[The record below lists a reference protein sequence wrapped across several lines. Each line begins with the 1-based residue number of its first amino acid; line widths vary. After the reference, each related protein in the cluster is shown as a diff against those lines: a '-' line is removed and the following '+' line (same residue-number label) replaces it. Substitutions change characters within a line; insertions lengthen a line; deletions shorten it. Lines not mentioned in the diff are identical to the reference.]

1 MDQISKKIEM
11 ISQKLKELKNK
22 FYNHK
27 IDGYL
32 VPKNDE
38 YFSEFAQKDKLKSIS
53 GFNGSFGLAII
64 LKKKN
69 FLFVD
74 GRYVE
79 QAKIQVGK
87 KFKILEIPKTLPHQ
101 ILSSRLNLGFDPMV
115 FTYRSLLYFFRNK
128 IKLTPITKTI
138 IKSDTLKDRISRKF
152 YSLSPKVVG
161 ETVNSKIKRLIQILK
176 KDGSDHIFISAP
188 ENVAW
193 LLNIRGRDNP
203 FSPIPN
209 CRVILNT
216 KGKISF
222 FSDIKKSSNI
232 FKKKNFLKISFF
244 NENKIENFLSEL
256 NVKKIIIDKN
266 SCSILFEN
274 LIRSKFKISKIGDPL
289 YIMKSIK
296 NKVEINKTIESH
308 IHDGVAV
315 TKFLYWIK
323 KNQNKK
329 ISEIDAEKKLESFRK
344 QNKNYLF
351 PSFNTISATGKN
363 GSIIHYRASNKTCR
377 EIKRND
383 IYLCDS
389 GGQYAYGTTDV
400 TRTISFKRQPKN
412 IIDSFTRVLKGHI
425 AVATA
430 NISKQKNGSNID
442 KLARKYLKEVKK
454 DFSHGTGHG
463 VGYFLNVHEGPQ
475 AISKRNSVKLREGM
489 ILSNEP
495 GFYLQGKFG
504 IRIENLV
511 YIKKEKNNLIFKN
524 LTLVPIDINLVNF
537 KLLSSQEKKYLI
549 NYHFEVYSKIQKFLS
564 INEKR
569 WLMKSI

>member
-1 MDQISKKIEM
+1 M
-11 ISQKLKELKNK
+11 ISEKLKELKNK
-22 FYNHK
+22 FYHHK
-27 IDGYL
+27 IDGYV

-38 YFSEFAQKDKLKSIS
+38 YFSEFAKKDKLKTIT
-53 GFNGSFGLAII
+53 GFDGSFGIAII

-87 KFKILEIPKTLPHQ
+87 KFKILEIPKKLPYQ
-101 ILSSRLNLGFDPMV
+101 VLNSSLNLGFDPMI
-115 FTYRSLLYFFRNK
+115 FTSRSLQYYFRGK
-128 IKLTPITKTI
+128 IKLTPINKTMI
-138 IKSDTLKDRISRKF
+138 NSKTLDGYKSRKF
-152 YSLSPKVVG
+152 YSLNTKVVG
-161 ETVNSKIKRLIQILK
+161 ETVNSKIKRLIKILK

-203 FSPIPN
+203 FSPIPY
-209 CRVILNT
+209 CRIILNT
-216 KGKISF
+216 KGGVSF
-222 FSDIKKSSNI
+222 FSDIKNSSSI
-232 FKKKNFLKISFF
+232 FKKKDFSRTSFF
-244 NENKIENFLSEL
+244 KDSQIEKFLNNL

-266 SCSILFEN
+266 SCSVLLEN
-274 LIRSKFKISKIGDPL
+274 LISSKFKVSKVGDPL
-289 YIMKSIK
+289 YLMKSIK
-296 NKVEINKTIESH
+296 NKVEINNTIESH
-308 IHDGVAV
+308 IYDGVAV

-329 ISEIDAEKKLESFRK
+329 ISETDAEKKLESFRK

-377 EIKRND
+377 EIKQND

-389 GGQYAYGTTDV
+389 GGQYTYGTTDV
-400 TRTISFKRQPKN
+400 TRTISFKVQPKN
-412 IIDSFTRVLKGHI
+412 IKDAFTRVLKGHI

-430 NISKQKNGSNID
+430 NISKQKTGSNID
-442 KLARKYLKEVKK
+442 KLARRYLNEVKK

-475 AISKRNSVKLREGM
+475 AISKRNNIKLREGM

-495 GFYLQGKFG
+495 GFYLQGKYG

-511 YIKKEKNNLIFKN
+511 YIKKEKNNLVFKN
-524 LTLVPIDINLVNF
+524 LTLLPIDINLINF
-537 KLLSSQEKKYLI
+537 KLLSSQEKRYLT
-549 NYHFEVYSKIQKFLS
+549 NYHLEVYSKIHKFLS
-564 INEKR
+564 LSEKK
-569 WLMKSI
+569 WLIKSI

>member
-1 MDQISKKIEM
+1 MGQISKEIKM
-11 ISQKLKELKNK
+11 ISKKLIELKKK
-22 FYNHK
+22 FYHYG

-38 YFSEFAQKDKLKSIS
+38 YFSEFAKKDKLKTIT
-53 GFNGSFGLAII
+53 GFDGSFGLAII

-79 QAKIQVGK
+79 QAKIQAGK
-87 KFKILEIPKTLPHQ
+87 KFKILEIPKKLPYQ
-101 ILSSRLNLGFDPMV
+101 ILSTRLNLGFDPTV
-115 FTYRSLLYFFRNK
+115 FTSRSLVYFFRNK
-128 IKLTPITKTI
+128 IKLTPITKI
-138 IKSDTLKDRISRKF
+138 MVNSDILKSHTSRKF
-152 YSLSPKVVG
+152 YSLNPKIVG

-176 KDGSDHIFISAP
+176 KDRSDYIFISAP

-193 LLNIRGRDNP
+193 LLNIRGSDNP

-209 CRVILNT
+209 CRIVIST
-216 KGKISF
+216 KGEVNF

-232 FKKKNFLKISFF
+232 FKKKNSLKVSFYK
-244 NENKIENFLSEL
+244 ENQIENFLGRLKS
-256 NVKKIIIDKN
+256 KKIIIDKN
-266 SCSILFEN
+266 SCPVLLEN
-274 LIRSKFKISKIGDPL
+274 LINSMFKISKIGDPL
-289 YIMKSIK
+289 YLMKSIK

-329 ISEIDAEKKLESFRK
+329 ISEIDAEEKLESFRK

-351 PSFNTISATGKN
+351 PSFSTISASGKN

-377 EIKRND
+377 EIKQND

-389 GGQYAYGTTDV
+389 GGQYTYGTTDV
-400 TRTISFKRQPKN
+400 TRTISFKVQPKN
-412 IIDSFTRVLKGHI
+412 IKDAFTRVLKGHI
-425 AVATA
+425 AVASA
-430 NISKQKNGSNID
+430 NISKHKTGSNID
-442 KLARKYLKEVKK
+442 KLARRYLNEVKK

-475 AISKRNSVKLREGM
+475 AISKRNNIKLREGM

-495 GFYLQGKFG
+495 GFYLQGKYG

-511 YIKKEKNNLIFKN
+511 YIKKEKNNLVFKN
-524 LTLVPIDINLVNF
+524 LTLAPIDINLINF
-537 KLLSSQEKKYLI
+537 NLLSSEEKKYLV
-549 NYHFEVYSKIQKFLS
+549 NYHFEVYSKIHKFLS
-564 INEKR
+564 LSEKK
-569 WLMKSI
+569 WLIKSL

>member
-1 MDQISKKIEM
+1 MDQISKKIKM
-11 ISQKLKELKNK
+11 ISEKLKELKNK
-22 FYNHK
+22 FYHHK
-27 IDGYL
+27 IDGYV

-38 YFSEFAQKDKLKSIS
+38 YFSEFAKKDKLKTIT
-53 GFNGSFGLAII
+53 GFDGSFGLAII

-79 QAKIQVGK
+79 QAKIQAGK
-87 KFKILEIPKTLPHQ
+87 KFKILEIPKKLPYQ
-101 ILSSRLNLGFDPMV
+101 ILSSRLNLGFDPTV
-115 FTYRSLLYFFRNK
+115 FTSRSLVYFFRNK
-128 IKLTPITKTI
+128 IKLTPITKI
-138 IKSDTLKDRISRKF
+138 IVNSDILKNHTSRKF
-152 YSLSPKVVG
+152 YSLNPKVVG

-176 KDGSDHIFISAP
+176 KDGSDNIFISAP

-209 CRVILNT
+209 CRIVIST
-216 KGKISF
+216 KGEVSF

-232 FKKKNFLKISFF
+232 FKKKNSLKISFYK
-244 NENKIENFLSEL
+244 ENQIENFLGRLKS
-256 NVKKIIIDKN
+256 KKIIIDKN
-266 SCSILFEN
+266 SCPVLLEN
-274 LIRSKFKISKIGDPL
+274 LINSKFKISKIGDPL
-289 YIMKSIK
+289 YLMKSIK

-351 PSFNTISATGKN
+351 PSFSTISATGKN

-377 EIKRND
+377 EIKQND

-389 GGQYAYGTTDV
+389 GGQYTYGTTDV
-400 TRTISFKRQPKN
+400 TRTISFKVQPKN
-412 IIDSFTRVLKGHI
+412 IKDAFTRVLKGHI

-430 NISKQKNGSNID
+430 NISKQKTGSNID
-442 KLARKYLKEVKK
+442 KLARRYLNEVKK

-475 AISKRNSVKLREGM
+475 AISKRNNIKLREGM

-495 GFYLQGKFG
+495 GFYLQGKYG

-511 YIKKEKNNLIFKN
+511 YIKKEKNNLVFKN
-524 LTLVPIDINLVNF
+524 LTLAPIDINLINF
-537 KLLSSQEKKYLI
+537 NLLSSEEKKYLI
-549 NYHFEVYSKIQKFLS
+549 NYHFEVYSKIHKFLS
-564 INEKR
+564 LSEKK
-569 WLMKSI
+569 WLIKSL

>member
-1 MDQISKKIEM
+1 MDQISKKIKM

-22 FYNHK
+22 FYYYE
-27 IDGYL
+27 IDGYV

-38 YFSEFAQKDKLKSIS
+38 YFSEFAKKDKLKTIT
-53 GFNGSFGLAII
+53 GFDGSFGLAII

-74 GRYVE
+74 GRYTE
-79 QAKIQVGK
+79 QAKIQAGK
-87 KFKILEIPKTLPHQ
+87 EFKILEIPKRLPYQ
-101 ILSSRLNLGFDPMV
+101 ILNSRLNLGFDPTV
-115 FTYRSLLYFFRNK
+115 FTSRNLLYYFRNK
-128 IKLTPITKTI
+128 VKLTPITKTI
-138 IKSDTLKDRISRKF
+138 INSNNSNNNKSSKF
-152 YSLSPKVVG
+152 FSLNPKIVG
-161 ETVNSKIKRLIQILK
+161 ETVDSKVKRLTHILK

-209 CRVILNT
+209 CRIIINT
-216 KGKISF
+216 KREVSF
-222 FSDIKKSSNI
+222 FSEIKKSSNI
-232 FKKKNFLKISFF
+232 FKKKSFLRISFHE
-244 NENKIENFLSEL
+244 ENQIENFLGKL
-256 NVKKIIIDKN
+256 KAKKIIIDKN
-266 SCSILFEN
+266 SCPVLLEN
-274 LIRSKFKISKIGDPL
+274 LMRSKFKISKHGDPL
-289 YIMKSIK
+289 YLMKSIK

-308 IHDGVAV
+308 VHDGVAV

-323 KNQNKK
+323 KNQKKK

-351 PSFNTISATGKN
+351 PSFSTISATGKN

-377 EIKRND
+377 EIKKND
-383 IYLCDS
+383 LYLCDS
-389 GGQYAYGTTDV
+389 GGQYTYGTTDV
-400 TRTISFKRQPKN
+400 TRTISFKLQPKN
-412 IIDSFTRVLKGHI
+412 IKDAFTRVLKGHI

-430 NISKQKNGSNID
+430 NISKQKTGSNID

-475 AISKRNSVKLREGM
+475 AISKRNNIKLREGM

-495 GFYLQGKFG
+495 GFYLQGKYG

-511 YIKKEKNNLIFKN
+511 YIKKEKNNLVFKN
-524 LTLVPIDINLVNF
+524 LTFAPIDINLINF
-537 KLLSSQEKKYLI
+537 KLLSSQEKRYLT
-549 NYHFEVYSKIQKFLS
+549 NYHLEVYSKIHKFLS
-564 INEKR
+564 FNEKK
-569 WLMKSI
+569 WLIKSI

>member
-1 MDQISKKIEM
+1 MDQISKKIKM
-11 ISQKLKELKNK
+11 ISQSLKKLKKK
-22 FYNHK
+22 FYDYE
-27 IDGYL
+27 IDGYV

-38 YFSEFAQKDKLKSIS
+38 YFSEFAQKDKLKTIT

-79 QAKIQVGK
+79 QAKIQAGK
-87 KFKILEIPKTLPHQ
+87 KFKILEIPKKLPYQ
-101 ILSSRLNLGFDPMV
+101 ILRPSLNLGFDPMV
-115 FTYRSLLYFFRNK
+115 FTSRSLLYYFRNK
-128 IKLTPITKTI
+128 VKLTPIPNSI
-138 IKSDTLKDRISRKF
+138 LNSNILKDQTSKKF
-152 YSLSPKVVG
+152 YLLNPKIVG

-209 CRVILNT
+209 CRIVLNT
-216 KGKISF
+216 KGEVSF
-222 FSDIKKSSNI
+222 FSDIKNSSNI
-232 FKKKNFLKISFF
+232 FKKKDFLRTSFF
-244 NENKIENFLSEL
+244 KDSQIENFLNKL

-266 SCSILFEN
+266 SCSVLLEN
-274 LIRSKFKISKIGDPL
+274 LISSKFKISKIGDPL
-289 YIMKSIK
+289 YLMKSIK
-296 NKVEINKTIESH
+296 NKVEINNTIESH
-308 IHDGVAV
+308 IYDGVAV

-344 QNKNYLF
+344 KNKNYLF

-377 EIKRND
+377 EIRRND

-389 GGQYAYGTTDV
+389 GGQYSYGTTDV
-400 TRTISFKRQPKN
+400 TRTVSFNKQSKN
-412 IIDSFTRVLKGHI
+412 IKDTFTRVLKGHI

-430 NISKQKNGSNID
+430 NISKQKTGSNID

-475 AISKRNSVKLREGM
+475 AISKRNNIKLREGM

-495 GFYLQGKFG
+495 GYYLKGKYG

-511 YIKKEKNNLIFKN
+511 YIKKEKNNLVFKN
-524 LTLVPIDINLVNF
+524 LTLAPIDINLVNF
-537 KLLSSQEKKYLI
+537 NLLSSQEKKYLI

-564 INEKR
+564 LNEKK
-569 WLMKSI
+569 WLIKSI

>member
-1 MDQISKKIEM
+1 M
-11 ISQKLKELKNK
+11 ISEKLKELKNK
-22 FYNHK
+22 FYHHK
-27 IDGYL
+27 IDGYV

-38 YFSEFAQKDKLKSIS
+38 YFSEFAKKDKLKTIT
-53 GFNGSFGLAII
+53 GFDGSFGLAII

-79 QAKIQVGK
+79 QAKIQAGK
-87 KFKILEIPKTLPHQ
+87 KFKILEIPKKLPYQ
-101 ILSSRLNLGFDPMV
+101 ILSTRLNLGFDPTV
-115 FTYRSLLYFFRNK
+115 FTSRSLVYFFRNK
-128 IKLTPITKTI
+128 IKLTPITKI
-138 IKSDTLKDRISRKF
+138 MVNSDILKSHTSRKF
-152 YSLSPKVVG
+152 YSLNPKIVG

-176 KDGSDHIFISAP
+176 KDRSDYIFISAP

-193 LLNIRGRDNP
+193 LLNIRGSDNP

-209 CRVILNT
+209 CRIVIST
-216 KGKISF
+216 KGEVNF

-232 FKKKNFLKISFF
+232 FKKKNSLKVSFYK
-244 NENKIENFLSEL
+244 ENQIENFLGRLKS
-256 NVKKIIIDKN
+256 KKIIIDKN
-266 SCSILFEN
+266 SCPVLLEN
-274 LIRSKFKISKIGDPL
+274 LINSMFKISKIGDPL
-289 YIMKSIK
+289 YLMKSIK

-329 ISEIDAEKKLESFRK
+329 ISEIDAEEKLESFRK

-351 PSFNTISATGKN
+351 PSFSTISASGKN

-377 EIKRND
+377 EIKQND

-389 GGQYAYGTTDV
+389 GGQYTYGTTDV
-400 TRTISFKRQPKN
+400 TRTISFKVQPKN
-412 IIDSFTRVLKGHI
+412 IKDAFTRVLKGHI
-425 AVATA
+425 AVASA
-430 NISKQKNGSNID
+430 NISKHKTGSNID
-442 KLARKYLKEVKK
+442 KLARRYLNEVKK

-475 AISKRNSVKLREGM
+475 AISKRNNIKLREGM

-495 GFYLQGKFG
+495 GFYLQGKYG

-511 YIKKEKNNLIFKN
+511 YIKKEKNNLVFKN
-524 LTLVPIDINLVNF
+524 LTLAPIDINLINF
-537 KLLSSQEKKYLI
+537 NLLSSEEKKYLV
-549 NYHFEVYSKIQKFLS
+549 NYHFEVYSKIHKFLS
-564 INEKR
+564 LSEKK
-569 WLMKSI
+569 WLLKSL

>member
-1 MDQISKKIEM
+1 MDQISKKIKM
-11 ISQKLKELKNK
+11 ISEKLKELKNK
-22 FYNHK
+22 FYHHK
-27 IDGYL
+27 IDGYV

-38 YFSEFAQKDKLKSIS
+38 YFSEFAKKDKLKTIT
-53 GFNGSFGLAII
+53 GFDGSFGLAII

-79 QAKIQVGK
+79 QAKIQAGK
-87 KFKILEIPKTLPHQ
+87 KFKILEIPKKLPYQ
-101 ILSSRLNLGFDPMV
+101 ILSTRLNLGFDPTV
-115 FTYRSLLYFFRNK
+115 FTSRSLVYFFRNK
-128 IKLTPITKTI
+128 IKLTPITKI
-138 IKSDTLKDRISRKF
+138 MVNSDILKSHTSRKF
-152 YSLSPKVVG
+152 YSLNPKIVG

-176 KDGSDHIFISAP
+176 KDRSDYIFISAP

-209 CRVILNT
+209 CRIVIST
-216 KGKISF
+216 KGEVNF

-232 FKKKNFLKISFF
+232 FKKKNSLKVSFYK
-244 NENKIENFLSEL
+244 ENQIENFLGRLKS
-256 NVKKIIIDKN
+256 KKIIIDKN
-266 SCSILFEN
+266 SCPVLLEN
-274 LIRSKFKISKIGDPL
+274 LINSMFKISKIGDPL
-289 YIMKSIK
+289 YLMKSIK

-329 ISEIDAEKKLESFRK
+329 ISEIDAEEKLESFRK

-351 PSFNTISATGKN
+351 PSFSTISASGKN

-377 EIKRND
+377 EIKQND

-389 GGQYAYGTTDV
+389 GGQYTYGTTDV
-400 TRTISFKRQPKN
+400 TRTISFKVQPKN
-412 IIDSFTRVLKGHI
+412 IKDAFTRVLKGHI
-425 AVATA
+425 AVASA
-430 NISKQKNGSNID
+430 NISKHKTGSNID
-442 KLARKYLKEVKK
+442 KLARRYLNEVKK

-475 AISKRNSVKLREGM
+475 AISKRNNIKLREGM

-495 GFYLQGKFG
+495 GFYLQGKYG

-511 YIKKEKNNLIFKN
+511 YIKKEKNNLVFKN
-524 LTLVPIDINLVNF
+524 LTLAPIDINLINF
-537 KLLSSQEKKYLI
+537 NLLSSEEKKYLV
-549 NYHFEVYSKIQKFLS
+549 NYHFEVYSKIHKFLS
-564 INEKR
+564 LSEKK
-569 WLMKSI
+569 WLLKSL

>member
-1 MDQISKKIEM
+1 MDQISKKTKM

-22 FYNHK
+22 FNHYN

-38 YFSEFAQKDKLKSIS
+38 YFSEFAQKDKLKTIT
-53 GFNGSFGLAII
+53 GFNGSYGLAII

-69 FLFVD
+69 YLFVD

-87 KFKILEIPKTLPHQ
+87 RFKILEIPRKLPHQ

-115 FTYRSLLYFFRNK
+115 FTSKSLLYFFRNK

-138 IKSDTLKDRISRKF
+138 INSDILKVHSSKKF

-161 ETVNSKIKRLIQILK
+161 ETVKSKIKRLTQILK

-209 CRVILNT
+209 CRIILNT
-216 KGKISF
+216 KGEISF
-222 FSDIKKSSNI
+222 FSDIKKLSNI
-232 FKKKNFLKISFF
+232 FKKKNFLKISFYND
-244 NENKIENFLSEL
+244 NEIKKFLYKL
-256 NVKKIIIDKN
+256 NVKKIIIDKTT
-266 SCSILFEN
+266 CPILFES
-274 LIRSKFKISKIGDPL
+274 LIISKFKISKIGDPL
-289 YIMKSIK
+289 YLMKSIK
-296 NKVEINKTIESH
+296 NKVEIKNTIESH

-315 TKFLYWIK
+315 TKFLHWIK
-323 KNQNKK
+323 KNRDKK

-344 QNKNYLF
+344 RNKNYLF

-377 EIKRND
+377 EIKPND
-383 IYLCDS
+383 VYLCDS
-389 GGQYAYGTTDV
+389 GGQYTYGTTDV
-400 TRTISFKRQPKN
+400 TRTISFKEQPQK
-412 IIDSFTRVLKGHI
+412 IKDAFTRVLKGHI

-430 NISKQKNGSNID
+430 NISKQKTGSNID

-475 AISKRNSVKLREGM
+475 AISKKNSVKLREGM

-495 GFYLQGKFG
+495 GFYLQGEYG

-511 YIKKEKNNLIFKN
+511 YIKKEKNNLVFKN

-537 KLLSSQEKKYLI
+537 DLLSFKEINYLI
-549 NYHFEVYSKIQKFLS
+549 NYHLEVYSKVHRFLS
-564 INEKR
+564 LKEKK
-569 WLMKSI
+569 WLIKSI

>member
-1 MDQISKKIEM
+1 M

-22 FYNHK
+22 FNRYG

-32 VPKNDE
+32 IPKNDE
-38 YFSEFAQKDKLKSIS
+38 YFSEFSQQDKLNSIT

-74 GRYVE
+74 GRYTE
-79 QAKIQVGK
+79 QAKIQAGK
-87 KFKILEIPKTLPHQ
+87 NFKILEIPKKLPHQ
-101 ILSSRLNLGFDPMV
+101 ILSLNLNLGFDPMV
-115 FTYRSLLYFFRNK
+115 FTSKNLLYFFRNK
-128 IKLTPITKTI
+128 IKLTPINKTI
-138 IKSDTLKDRISRKF
+138 INSNISNDHTSKKF
-152 YSLSPKVVG
+152 YSLNPKVVG
-161 ETVNSKIKRLIQILK
+161 ETVRNKIKRLIKILK

-209 CRVILNT
+209 CRIILNT
-216 KGKISF
+216 EGKIIF
-222 FSDIKKSSNI
+222 FSDLKKSSNI
-232 FKKKNFLKISFF
+232 QKKKDFLGSSFFKENQIKNFL
-244 NENKIENFLSEL
+244 NKL

-266 SCSILFEN
+266 SCPVSLEN
-274 LIRSKFKISKIGDPL
+274 LINSKFRISKIGDPIYL
-289 YIMKSIK
+289 MKSIK
-296 NKVEINKTIESH
+296 NKVEISKTIESH
-308 IHDGVAV
+308 VYDGVAV
-315 TKFLYWIK
+315 TKFLHWIK

-329 ISEIDAEKKLESFRK
+329 ISEIDAEKKLETFRK

-351 PSFNTISATGKN
+351 PSFSTISATGKN
-363 GSIIHYRASNKTCR
+363 GSIIHYRASKKTCR

-389 GGQYAYGTTDV
+389 GGQYNYGTTDV
-400 TRTISFKRQPKN
+400 TRTVSFKEQPKN
-412 IIDSFTRVLKGHI
+412 IKDTFTRVLKGHI

-430 NISKQKNGSNID
+430 NISKQKIGSNID
-442 KLARKYLKEVKK
+442 KLARKHLKVVKK

-475 AISKRNSVKLREGM
+475 SISKRNNVKLKEGM

-495 GFYLQGKFG
+495 GFYSKGKFG

-511 YIKKEKNNLIFKN
+511 YIKKEKNNLVFKN
-524 LTLVPIDINLVNF
+524 LTLAPIDISLVNF
-537 KLLSSQEKKYLI
+537 KLLNFQEKKYLI
-549 NYHFEVYSKIQKFLS
+549 NYHLEVYSKIHKFLS
-564 INEKR
+564 LSEKK
-569 WLMKSI
+569 WLLKSI

>member
-1 MDQISKKIEM
+1 MDQISKKIKM
-11 ISQKLKELKNK
+11 ISEKLKELKNK
-22 FYNHK
+22 FNIYK
-27 IDGYL
+27 IDGYV

-38 YFSEFAQKDKLKSIS
+38 YFSEFAKKDKLKTIT
-53 GFNGSFGLAII
+53 GFDGSFGLAII

-79 QAKIQVGK
+79 QAKIQAGK
-87 KFKILEIPKTLPHQ
+87 KFKILEIPKKLPYQ
-101 ILSSRLNLGFDPMV
+101 VLNSSLNLGFDPMI
-115 FTYRSLLYFFRNK
+115 FTSRSLQYYFRGK
-128 IKLTPITKTI
+128 IKLTPINKTMI
-138 IKSDTLKDRISRKF
+138 NSKTLDGYKSRKF
-152 YSLSPKVVG
+152 YSLNTKVVG
-161 ETVNSKIKRLIQILK
+161 ETVNSKIKRLIKILK

-203 FSPIPN
+203 FSPIPH
-209 CRVILNT
+209 CRIILNT
-216 KGKISF
+216 KGEVSF
-222 FSDIKKSSNI
+222 FSDIKNSLNI
-232 FKKKNFLKISFF
+232 FKKKDFLKTSFF
-244 NENKIENFLSEL
+244 KDSQIENFLNNI

-266 SCSILFEN
+266 SCPILLEN
-274 LIRSKFKISKIGDPL
+274 LISSKFKISKVGDPL
-289 YIMKSIK
+289 YLMKSIK
-296 NKVEINKTIESH
+296 NKVEINNTIESH
-308 IHDGVAV
+308 IYDGVAV

-351 PSFNTISATGKN
+351 PSFSTISATGKN

-377 EIKRND
+377 EIKQND

-389 GGQYAYGTTDV
+389 GGQYTYGTTDV
-400 TRTISFKRQPKN
+400 TRTISFKVQPKN
-412 IIDSFTRVLKGHI
+412 IKDAFTRVLKGHI

-430 NISKQKNGSNID
+430 NISKQKTGSNID
-442 KLARKYLKEVKK
+442 KLSRKYLNEVKK

-475 AISKRNSVKLREGM
+475 AISKRNNIKLREGM

-495 GFYLQGKFG
+495 GFYLQGKYG

-511 YIKKEKNNLIFKN
+511 YIKKEKNNLVFKN
-524 LTLVPIDINLVNF
+524 LTLAPIDINLINF
-537 KLLSSQEKKYLI
+537 KLLSSQEKRYLI
-549 NYHFEVYSKIQKFLS
+549 NYHLEVYSKIHKFLS
-564 INEKR
+564 LSEKK
-569 WLMKSI
+569 WLIKSI

>member
-1 MDQISKKIEM
+1 MDQISKKIKM

-22 FYNHK
+22 FYHHK
-27 IDGYL
+27 IDGYV

-38 YFSEFAQKDKLKSIS
+38 YFSEFSKKDKLKTIT
-53 GFNGSFGLAII
+53 GFDGSFGLAII

-79 QAKIQVGK
+79 QAKIQTGK
-87 KFKILEIPKTLPHQ
+87 KFKILEIPKKLPYQ
-101 ILSSRLNLGFDPMV
+101 ILSSRLNLGFDPTV
-115 FTYRSLLYFFRNK
+115 FTSRNLMYFFRHK
-128 IKLTPITKTI
+128 IKLTPINK
-138 IKSDTLKDRISRKF
+138 KLLNSDILKDHTSRKF
-152 YSLSPKVVG
+152 YSLNPKVVG

-176 KDGSDHIFISAP
+176 KDRSDHIFISAP

-193 LLNIRGRDNP
+193 LLNVRGRDNP

-209 CRVILNT
+209 CRIIIST
-216 KGKISF
+216 KGKVSF
-222 FSDIKKSSNI
+222 FSDMKKSSNI
-232 FKKKNFLKISFF
+232 FKKKSFLKISFYK
-244 NENKIENFLSEL
+244 ENQIEIFLGRLKS
-256 NVKKIIIDKN
+256 KKIIIDKN
-266 SCSILFEN
+266 SCPVLLEN
-274 LIRSKFKISKIGDPL
+274 LISSKFTISKIGDPIYL
-289 YIMKSIK
+289 MKSIK

-308 IHDGVAV
+308 IYDGVAV

-323 KNQNKK
+323 NNQNKK

-351 PSFNTISATGKN
+351 PSFSTISATGKN

-377 EIKRND
+377 VIKQD
-383 IYLCDS
+383 DVYLCDS
-389 GGQYAYGTTDV
+389 GGQYTYGTTDV
-400 TRTISFKRQPKN
+400 TRTISFKKQPKN
-412 IIDSFTRVLKGHI
+412 IKDAFTRVLKGHI

-430 NISKQKNGSNID
+430 NISKQKIGSNID
-442 KLARKYLKEVKK
+442 KLARKYLNEVKK

-475 AISKRNSVKLREGM
+475 AISKRNNIKLREGM

-495 GFYLQGKFG
+495 GYYLKGKYG
-504 IRIENLV
+504 IRIENLI
-511 YIKKEKNNLIFKN
+511 YIKKEKNNLVFKN
-524 LTLVPIDINLVNF
+524 LTLAPIDINLINF

-549 NYHFEVYSKIQKFLS
+549 NYHFEVYSKIHKFLS
-564 INEKR
+564 LSEKK
-569 WLMKSI
+569 WLLRSI

>member
-1 MDQISKKIEM
+1 MDQISKKIKM
-11 ISQKLKELKNK
+11 ISQKLEELKNR
-22 FYNHK
+22 FDHYG

-38 YFSEFAQKDKLKSIS
+38 YFSEFAQKDKLKTIT
-53 GFNGSFGLAII
+53 GFNGSFGLAIV

-79 QAKIQVGK
+79 QAQIQVGK
-87 KFKILEIPKTLPHQ
+87 KFKIFEIPKKLPYQ
-101 ILSSRLNLGFDPMV
+101 VLNSGLILGFDPTI
-115 FTYRSLLYFFRNK
+115 FTSRSLQYYFRSK
-128 IKLTPITKTI
+128 IKLTPINKTMI
-138 IKSDTLKDRISRKF
+138 NSKTLDDHKSRKF
-152 YSLSPKVVG
+152 YSLNSKIVG
-161 ETVNSKIKRLIQILK
+161 ETANSKIKRLIKILK

-203 FSPIPN
+203 YSPIPN
-209 CRVILNT
+209 CRIILNS
-216 KGKISF
+216 KGEVSF
-222 FSDIKKSSNI
+222 FSDTKKSSNI
-232 FKKKNFLKISFF
+232 SKKKDFLKISFF
-244 NENKIENFLSEL
+244 NDGQIENFINKL

-266 SCSILFEN
+266 SCSIFFEN

-289 YIMKSIK
+289 YLMKSIK
-296 NKVEINKTIESH
+296 NKVEISNTIKSH
-308 IHDGVAV
+308 IYDGAAV

-329 ISEIDAEKKLESFRK
+329 ISEIDAEKKLEFFRK
-344 QNKNYLF
+344 KNKNYLF

-363 GSIIHYRASNKTCR
+363 GSIIHYRASKKTCEKIR
-377 EIKRND
+377 RND

-389 GGQYAYGTTDV
+389 GGQYSYGTTDV
-400 TRTISFKRQPKN
+400 TRTVTFKEQPKN
-412 IIDSFTRVLKGHI
+412 IKNTFTRVLKGHI

-430 NISKQKNGSNID
+430 NISKQKTGSNID
-442 KLARKYLKEVKK
+442 KLARKYLKEDKK

-475 AISKRNSVKLREGM
+475 AISKRNDIKLREGM

-495 GFYLQGKFG
+495 GYYLKGKYG

-511 YIKKEKNNLIFKN
+511 YIKKEQKNLVFKN
-524 LTLVPIDINLVNF
+524 LTLAPIDINLINF

-549 NYHFEVYSKIQKFLS
+549 KYHFDVYSKIHKFLS
-564 INEKR
+564 LNEKK
-569 WLMKSI
+569 WLLKSI

>member
-1 MDQISKKIEM
+1 MDQISKKIKM

-22 FYNHK
+22 FYRFD

-38 YFSEFAQKDKLKSIS
+38 YFSEFDQKDKLKTIT
-53 GFNGSFGLAII
+53 GFSGSFGLAVI

-87 KFKILEIPKTLPHQ
+87 KFKILEIPKKLPHQ
-101 ILSSRLNLGFDPMV
+101 VLSSRLNLGFDPMV
-115 FTYRSLLYFFRNK
+115 FTSRGLLYFFRNK

-138 IKSDTLKDRISRKF
+138 INSDILKDHTSRKF
-152 YSLSPKVVG
+152 YSLNPKVVG

-176 KDGSDHIFISAP
+176 KDGSDYIFISAP

-209 CRVILNT
+209 CRIVIST
-216 KGKISF
+216 KGEVSF
-222 FSDIKKSSNI
+222 FSDIKKSTNI
-232 FKKKNFLKISFF
+232 FKKKNFLRISFYK
-244 NENKIENFLSEL
+244 ENQIENFLGRLKS
-256 NVKKIIIDKN
+256 KKIIIDKN
-266 SCSILFEN
+266 SCPILLEN
-274 LIRSKFKISKIGDPL
+274 LINSKFKISKIGDPL
-289 YIMKSIK
+289 YLMKSIK

-351 PSFNTISATGKN
+351 PSFSTISATGKN

-377 EIKRND
+377 EIKQND

-389 GGQYAYGTTDV
+389 GGQYTYGTTDV
-400 TRTISFKRQPKN
+400 TRTISFKVQPKN
-412 IIDSFTRVLKGHI
+412 IKDAFTRVLKGHI
-425 AVATA
+425 AVASA
-430 NISKQKNGSNID
+430 NISKQKTGSNID
-442 KLARKYLKEVKK
+442 KLARRYLNEVKK

-475 AISKRNSVKLREGM
+475 AISKRNNIELREGM

-495 GFYLQGKFG
+495 GFYLQGKYG

-511 YIKKEKNNLIFKN
+511 YIKKEKNNLVFKN
-524 LTLVPIDINLVNF
+524 LTLAPIDINLINF
-537 KLLSSQEKKYLI
+537 NLLSSEEKKYLI
-549 NYHFEVYSKIQKFLS
+549 NYHFEVYSKIHKFLS
-564 INEKR
+564 LSEKK
-569 WLMKSI
+569 WLIKSL

>member
-1 MDQISKKIEM
+1 MDQISKKIKM
-11 ISQKLKELKNK
+11 ISQKLKNLKNK
-22 FYNHK
+22 FYLYG

-38 YFSEFAQKDKLKSIS
+38 YFSEFAQKDKLQTIT

-87 KFKILEIPKTLPHQ
+87 NFRILEIPKKLPYQ
-101 ILSSRLNLGFDPMV
+101 ILNSSLNLGFDPMV
-115 FTYRSLLYFFRNK
+115 FTSKSLLYYFRNK
-128 IKLTPITKTI
+128 IKLTPINKTI
-138 IKSDTLKDRISRKF
+138 INTDILVNDTSRKF
-152 YSLSPKVVG
+152 YSLDTKVVG
-161 ETVNSKIKRLIQILK
+161 ETVNSKIKRLTKILK

-193 LLNIRGRDNP
+193 LLNIRGGDNP

-209 CRVILNT
+209 CRIILNT

-222 FSDIKKSSNI
+222 FSDVKKSSNI
-232 FKKKNFLKISFF
+232 MKSKDFLKISFF
-244 NENKIENFLSEL
+244 NEKQIENFLSTS
-256 NVKKIIIDKN
+256 NIKKIIIDKK
-266 SCSILFEN
+266 SCSVFFEN
-274 LIRSKFKISKIGDPL
+274 LISSKFKISEIGDPL
-289 YIMKSIK
+289 YLMKSIK
-296 NKVEINKTIESH
+296 NKVEIKKTVESH
-308 IHDGVAV
+308 VQDGVAV

-329 ISEIDAEKKLESFRK
+329 ISELDAEKKLEFFRK
-344 QNKNYLF
+344 QQKNYLF
-351 PSFNTISATGKN
+351 PSFSTISATGKN
-363 GSIIHYRASNKTCR
+363 GSIIHYRASIKTCR
-377 EIKRND
+377 EIKKHD

-389 GGQYAYGTTDV
+389 GGQYNYGTTDV
-400 TRTISFKRQPKN
+400 TRTISFKEQPKK
-412 IIDSFTRVLKGHI
+412 IKDTFTRVLKGHI

-430 NISKQKNGSNID
+430 NISKQKTGSNID
-442 KLARKYLKEVKK
+442 KLARKYLKEIKK

-475 AISKRNSVKLREGM
+475 AISNRNNVKLSEGM

-495 GFYLQGKFG
+495 GFYLQGKYG

-511 YIKKEKNNLIFKN
+511 YVKKVKNNLVFKN
-524 LTLVPIDINLVNF
+524 LTLVPIDISLVNF
-537 KLLSSQEKKYLI
+537 DLLSYQEKKYLI
-549 NYHFEVYSKIQKFLS
+549 NYHFEVYTKLHKFLS
-564 INEKR
+564 LGEKK
-569 WLMKSI
+569 WLLKSI

>member
-1 MDQISKKIEM
+1 MDQISKKVKM
-11 ISQKLKELKNK
+11 ISQNLKELKNK
-22 FYNHK
+22 FYHHE
-27 IDGYL
+27 IDGY
-32 VPKNDE
+32 VIPKNDE
-38 YFSEFAQKDKLKSIS
+38 YFSEFAKRDKLQFIT
-53 GFNGSFGLAII
+53 GFSGSFGLAII
-64 LKKKN
+64 LKKRN
-69 FLFVD
+69 YLFVD

-79 QAKIQVGK
+79 QAKIQAGK
-87 KFKILEIPKTLPHQ
+87 KFKILEIPKKLPHQ
-101 ILSSRLNLGFDPMV
+101 VLNSRLNLGFDPTV
-115 FTYRSLLYFFRNK
+115 FTSRSLQYFFRNK
-128 IKLTPITKTI
+128 IKLIPITKTI
-138 IKSDTLKDRISRKF
+138 INSDFSRNHSSRKF
-152 YSLSPKVVG
+152 YSLNLKVVG

-176 KDGSDHIFISAP
+176 NDGSDHIFISAP

-209 CRVILNT
+209 CKIIVNT
-216 KGKISF
+216 KGEVSF

-232 FKKKNFLKISFF
+232 FKKKNSLKISFYK
-244 NENKIENFLSEL
+244 ENQIENFLGRLKS
-256 NVKKIIIDKN
+256 KKIIIDKN
-266 SCSILFEN
+266 SCPVLLEN
-274 LIRSKFKISKIGDPL
+274 LINSKFKISKIGDPL
-289 YIMKSIK
+289 YLMKSIK

-351 PSFNTISATGKN
+351 PSFSTISATGKN

-377 EIKRND
+377 EIKQND
-383 IYLCDS
+383 VYLCDS
-389 GGQYAYGTTDV
+389 GGQYTYGTTDV
-400 TRTISFKRQPKN
+400 TRTISFKVQPKN
-412 IIDSFTRVLKGHI
+412 IKDAFTRVLKGHI

-430 NISKQKNGSNID
+430 NISKQKTGSNID
-442 KLARKYLKEVKK
+442 KLARRYLKEVKK

-475 AISKRNSVKLREGM
+475 AISKKNEVFLREGM

-495 GFYLQGKFG
+495 GFYLKGKYG

-511 YIKKEKNNLIFKN
+511 YIKKQKNNLFFKN
-524 LTLVPIDINLVNF
+524 LTLVPIDIDLVNF
-537 KLLSSQEKKYLI
+537 KLLSSQEKKYLV
-549 NYHFEVYSKIQKFLS
+549 NYHLEVYSKIHRFLTLS
-564 INEKR
+564 EKK
-569 WLMKSI
+569 WLLKSV

>member
-1 MDQISKKIEM
+1 M
-11 ISQKLKELKNK
+11 ISQKLKKLKK
-22 FYNHK
+22 KLYHCK
-27 IDGYL
+27 IDGYI

-38 YFSEFAQKDKLKSIS
+38 YFSEFAQKDKLKTIT

-79 QAKIQVGK
+79 QAKIQSGK
-87 KFKILEIPKTLPHQ
+87 KFKIIEITKKLPHQ
-101 ILSSRLNLGFDPMV
+101 ILNSSLNLGFDPMV
-115 FTYRSLLYFFRNK
+115 FTSRSLLYFFRNK
-128 IKLTPITKTI
+128 IKLTPITETI
-138 IKSDTLKDRISRKF
+138 INSDILKNHTSKKF
-152 YSLSPKVVG
+152 YSLSPRVVG

-209 CRVILNT
+209 CRAILNT
-216 KGKISF
+216 KGEVSF
-222 FSDIKKSSNI
+222 FSDIKNSSNI
-232 FKKKNFLKISFF
+232 LKKKDLMKTSFF
-244 NENKIENFLSEL
+244 KDNQIEGFFGKL
-256 NVKKIIIDKN
+256 NARKTIIDKN
-266 SCSILFEN
+266 SCSFFLEN
-274 LIRSKFKISKIGDPL
+274 LINSKFKISKIGDPL
-289 YIMKSIK
+289 YLMKSVK
-296 NKVEINKTIESH
+296 NKIEINNTIKSH
-308 IHDGVAV
+308 ISDGVAV

-323 KNQNKK
+323 KNQYKK
-329 ISEIDAEKKLESFRK
+329 ISEIDAEKKLASFRK

-363 GSIIHYRASNKTCR
+363 GSIIHYHASNKTCR

-389 GGQYAYGTTDV
+389 GGQYNYGTTDI
-400 TRTISFKRQPKN
+400 TRTISFKEQPKN
-412 IIDSFTRVLKGHI
+412 IKDTFTRVLKGHI

-430 NISKQKNGSNID
+430 NISKQKIGSNID

-475 AISKRNSVKLREGM
+475 SISKRNNVKLTEGM

-495 GFYLQGKFG
+495 GFYLKERYG

-511 YIKKEKNNLIFKN
+511 YIKKEKNNLVFKN
-524 LTLVPIDINLVNF
+524 LTLAPIDMNLVNF
-537 KLLSSQEKKYLI
+537 KLLNSQEKKYLI
-549 NYHFEVYSKIQKFLS
+549 NYHFEVYSKIHKFLTLS
-564 INEKR
+564 EKK
-569 WLMKSI
+569 WLLKSI

>member
-1 MDQISKKIEM
+1 M
-11 ISQKLKELKNK
+11 ITQKLKELKNK
-22 FYNHK
+22 FYHHK
-27 IDGYL
+27 IDGY
-32 VPKNDE
+32 VIPKNDE
-38 YFSEFAQKDKLKSIS
+38 YFSEFAKKDKLKTIT
-53 GFNGSFGLAII
+53 GFDGSFGLAII

-79 QAKIQVGK
+79 QAKIQAGK
-87 KFKILEIPKTLPHQ
+87 KFKILEIPKKLPYQ
-101 ILSSRLNLGFDPMV
+101 ILSSRLNLGFDPTV
-115 FTYRSLLYFFRNK
+115 FTSRSLIYFFRNK
-128 IKLTPITKTI
+128 IKLTPITKI
-138 IKSDTLKDRISRKF
+138 IVNSDILKDHISRKF
-152 YSLSPKVVG
+152 YSLNPKVVG
-161 ETVNSKIKRLIQILK
+161 ETANSKIKRLIQILK
-176 KDGSDHIFISAP
+176 KDRSDYIFISAP

-209 CRVILNT
+209 CRIIISI
-216 KGKISF
+216 KGEVSF

-232 FKKKNFLKISFF
+232 FKKKSFLRISFYK
-244 NENKIENFLSEL
+244 ENQIENFLGRLKS
-256 NVKKIIIDKN
+256 KKIIIDKN
-266 SCSILFEN
+266 SCPVLLEN
-274 LIRSKFKISKIGDPL
+274 LISSKFKISNIGDPVYL
-289 YIMKSIK
+289 MKSIK

-308 IHDGVAV
+308 VHDGVAV

-351 PSFNTISATGKN
+351 PSFSTISATGKN

-377 EIKRND
+377 EIKKND

-389 GGQYAYGTTDV
+389 GGQYTYGTTDV
-400 TRTISFKRQPKN
+400 TRTISFKVQPKN
-412 IIDSFTRVLKGHI
+412 IKDAFTRVLKGHI

-430 NISKQKNGSNID
+430 NISKQKTGSNID
-442 KLARKYLKEVKK
+442 KLARKYLKEIKK

-475 AISKRNSVKLREGM
+475 AISKRNNVKLREGM

-495 GFYLQGKFG
+495 GYYLQGKYG

-511 YIKKEKNNLIFKN
+511 YIKKEKNNLVFKN
-524 LTLVPIDINLVNF
+524 LTLAPIDINLINF
-537 KLLSSQEKKYLI
+537 KLLSSQEKRYLI
-549 NYHFEVYSKIQKFLS
+549 NYHFEVYSKIHKFLS
-564 INEKR
+564 LNEKK
-569 WLMKSI
+569 WLLKSI

>member
-1 MDQISKKIEM
+1 M
-11 ISQKLKELKNK
+11 ISQKLKELKNQ
-22 FYNHK
+22 FNHYK
-27 IDGYL
+27 IDGYI

-38 YFSEFAQKDKLKSIS
+38 YFSEFAQKDKLKDIT
-53 GFNGSFGLAII
+53 GFDGSFGLAII
-64 LKKKN
+64 LKKRN

-79 QAKIQVGK
+79 QAKIQAGK
-87 KFKILEIPKTLPHQ
+87 NFKILEMPKKLPYQ
-101 ILSSRLNLGFDPMV
+101 ILSSSLNLGFDPMV
-115 FTYRSLLYFFRNK
+115 FTNLSLLYYFKNK
-128 IKLTPITKTI
+128 IRLTPITKTI
-138 IKSDTLKDRISRKF
+138 LNLKVLNDNTSRKF
-152 YSLSPKVVG
+152 YSLNPKVVG

-209 CRVILNT
+209 CRIILNT
-216 KGKISF
+216 KGQVNF
-222 FSDIKKSSNI
+222 FSNIRNSSSI
-232 FKKKNFLKISFF
+232 LKKKDFAKTSFF
-244 NENKIENFLSEL
+244 NENQIEDFLNNLE
-256 NVKKIIIDKN
+256 VKKIIIDRN
-266 SCSILFEN
+266 SCSFFLEN
-274 LIRSKFKISKIGDPL
+274 LIYSKFNISKIGDPL
-289 YIMKSIK
+289 YLMKSVK
-296 NKVEINKTIESH
+296 NKVEINNTIESH

-329 ISEIDAEKKLESFRK
+329 ISETDAEKKLESFRK
-344 QNKNYLF
+344 LNKNYLF

-363 GSIIHYRASNKTCR
+363 GSIIHYRASNKTCKK
-377 EIKRND
+377 IKRND

-389 GGQYAYGTTDV
+389 GGQYNYGTTDV
-400 TRTISFKRQPKN
+400 TRTISFKEQPKN
-412 IIDSFTRVLKGHI
+412 IKDIFTRVLKGHI

-442 KLARKYLKEVKK
+442 KLARKHLLKVKK
-454 DFSHGTGHG
+454 DFKHGTGHG

-475 AISKRNSVKLREGM
+475 AISRRNYVKLREGM

-495 GFYLQGKFG
+495 GFYLQGKYG

-511 YIKKEKNNLIFKN
+511 YIKKDKKNLFFKN
-524 LTLVPIDINLVNF
+524 LTLAPIDTSLINF

-549 NYHFEVYSKIQKFLS
+549 NYHFEVYSKIHKFLS
-564 INEKR
+564 LKEKK
-569 WLMKSI
+569 WLLKSI

>member
-1 MDQISKKIEM
+1 M
-11 ISQKLKELKNK
+11 ISEKLKELKNK
-22 FYNHK
+22 FYHHK
-27 IDGYL
+27 IDGYV

-38 YFSEFAQKDKLKSIS
+38 YFSEFAKKDKLKTIT
-53 GFNGSFGLAII
+53 GFDGSFGLAII

-79 QAKIQVGK
+79 QAKIQAGK
-87 KFKILEIPKTLPHQ
+87 KFKILEIPKKLPYQ
-101 ILSSRLNLGFDPMV
+101 ILSTRLNLGFDPTV
-115 FTYRSLLYFFRNK
+115 FTSRSLVYFFRNK
-128 IKLTPITKTI
+128 IKLTPITKI
-138 IKSDTLKDRISRKF
+138 MVNSDILKSHTSRKF
-152 YSLSPKVVG
+152 YSLNPKIVG

-176 KDGSDHIFISAP
+176 KDRSDYIFISAP

-193 LLNIRGRDNP
+193 LLNIRGSDNP

-209 CRVILNT
+209 CRIVIST
-216 KGKISF
+216 KGEVNF

-232 FKKKNFLKISFF
+232 FKKKNSLKISFYK
-244 NENKIENFLSEL
+244 ENQIENFLGRLKS
-256 NVKKIIIDKN
+256 KKIIIDKN
-266 SCSILFEN
+266 SCPVLLEN
-274 LIRSKFKISKIGDPL
+274 LINSMFKISKIGDPL
-289 YIMKSIK
+289 YLMKSIK

-329 ISEIDAEKKLESFRK
+329 ISEIDAEEKLESFRK

-351 PSFNTISATGKN
+351 PSFSTISATGKN

-377 EIKRND
+377 EIKQND

-389 GGQYAYGTTDV
+389 GGQYTYGTTDV
-400 TRTISFKRQPKN
+400 TRTISFKVQPKN
-412 IIDSFTRVLKGHI
+412 IKDAFTRVLKGHI
-425 AVATA
+425 AVASA
-430 NISKQKNGSNID
+430 NISKHKTGSNID
-442 KLARKYLKEVKK
+442 KLARRYLNEVKK

-475 AISKRNSVKLREGM
+475 AISKRNNIKLREGM

-495 GFYLQGKFG
+495 GFYLQGKYG

-511 YIKKEKNNLIFKN
+511 YIKKEKNNLVFKN
-524 LTLVPIDINLVNF
+524 LTLAPIDINLINF
-537 KLLSSQEKKYLI
+537 NLLSSEEKKYLV
-549 NYHFEVYSKIQKFLS
+549 NYHFEVYSKIHKFLS
-564 INEKR
+564 LSEKK
-569 WLMKSI
+569 WLIKSL

>member
-1 MDQISKKIEM
+1 M
-11 ISQKLKELKNK
+11 ISEKLKELKNK
-22 FYNHK
+22 FYHHK
-27 IDGYL
+27 IDGYV

-38 YFSEFAQKDKLKSIS
+38 YFSEFAKKDKLKTIT
-53 GFNGSFGLAII
+53 GFDGSFGLAII

-79 QAKIQVGK
+79 QAKIQAGK
-87 KFKILEIPKTLPHQ
+87 KFKILEIPKKLPYQ
-101 ILSSRLNLGFDPMV
+101 ILSTRLNLGFDPTV
-115 FTYRSLLYFFRNK
+115 FTSRSLVYFFRNK
-128 IKLTPITKTI
+128 IKLTPITKI
-138 IKSDTLKDRISRKF
+138 MVNSDILKSHTSRKF
-152 YSLSPKVVG
+152 YSLNPKIVG

-176 KDGSDHIFISAP
+176 KDRSDYIFISAP

-193 LLNIRGRDNP
+193 LLNIRGSDNP

-209 CRVILNT
+209 CRIVIST
-216 KGKISF
+216 KGEVNF

-232 FKKKNFLKISFF
+232 FKKKNSLKISFYK
-244 NENKIENFLSEL
+244 ENQIENFLGRLKS
-256 NVKKIIIDKN
+256 KKIIIDKN
-266 SCSILFEN
+266 SCPVLLEN
-274 LIRSKFKISKIGDPL
+274 LINSKFKISKIGDPL
-289 YIMKSIK
+289 YLMKSIK

-351 PSFNTISATGKN
+351 PSFSTISATGKN

-377 EIKRND
+377 EIKQND

-389 GGQYAYGTTDV
+389 GGQYTYGTTDV
-400 TRTISFKRQPKN
+400 TRTISFKVQPKN
-412 IIDSFTRVLKGHI
+412 IKDAFTRVLKGHI
-425 AVATA
+425 AVASA
-430 NISKQKNGSNID
+430 NISKHKTGSNID
-442 KLARKYLKEVKK
+442 KLARRYLNEVKK

-475 AISKRNSVKLREGM
+475 AISKRNNIKLREGM

-495 GFYLQGKFG
+495 GFYLQGKYG

-511 YIKKEKNNLIFKN
+511 YIKKEKNNLVFKN
-524 LTLVPIDINLVNF
+524 LTLAPIDINLINF
-537 KLLSSQEKKYLI
+537 NLLSSEEKKYLV
-549 NYHFEVYSKIQKFLS
+549 NYHFEVYSKIHKFLS
-564 INEKR
+564 LSEKK
-569 WLMKSI
+569 WLLKSI

>member
-1 MDQISKKIEM
+1 M
-11 ISQKLKELKNK
+11 ISQKLKKLKNK
-22 FYNHK
+22 FYHYRV
-27 IDGYL
+27 DGYII
-32 VPKNDE
+32 PKNDE
-38 YFSEFAQKDKLKSIS
+38 YFSEFDKKNKLKTIT
-53 GFNGSFGLAII
+53 GFDGSFGLAVI

-79 QAKIQVGK
+79 QAKIQSGK
-87 KFKILEIPKTLPHQ
+87 KFKILEIPKKLPHQ
-101 ILSSRLNLGFDPMV
+101 ILSSSLNLGYDPMV
-115 FTYRSLLYFFRNK
+115 FTSRSLSYYFRNK
-128 IKLTPITKTI
+128 VKLTPITQTMLNSNI
-138 IKSDTLKDRISRKF
+138 LKDRTSKRF
-152 YSLSPKVVG
+152 YLLDPKTVG
-161 ETVNSKIKRLIQILK
+161 ETSSSKIKRLIQILK

-209 CRVILNT
+209 CRIILNT
-216 KGKISF
+216 KGEISF
-222 FSDIKKSSNI
+222 FSNLKNSSDILKKKV
-232 FKKKNFLKISFF
+232 FKKTSFF
-244 NENKIENFLSEL
+244 KEDQIENLL
-256 NVKKIIIDKN
+256 NKLKVKKIIIDKN
-266 SCSILFEN
+266 SCSVFFEN
-274 LIRSKFKISKIGDPL
+274 LINSKFKISKIGDPL
-289 YIMKSIK
+289 YLMKSIK
-296 NKVEINKTIESH
+296 NKVEIKNTIKSH
-308 IHDGVAV
+308 IYDGVAV

-329 ISEIDAEKKLESFRK
+329 ITEIDADQKLESLRK

-389 GGQYAYGTTDV
+389 GGQYNYGTTDV
-400 TRTISFKRQPKN
+400 TRTISFKEQPKN
-412 IIDSFTRVLKGHI
+412 IKDTFTRVLKGHI

-430 NISKQKNGSNID
+430 NISKQKSGSNID

-454 DFSHGTGHG
+454 NFSHGTGHG

-475 AISKRNSVKLREGM
+475 AISKNNNVRLKAGM

-495 GFYLQGKFG
+495 GFYLQGKYG

-511 YIKKEKNNLIFKN
+511 YIKKEKNNLFFKN
-524 LTLVPIDINLVNF
+524 LTLVPIDINLINF
-537 KLLSSQEKKYLI
+537 KLLTSQEKKYI
-549 NYHFEVYSKIQKFLS
+549 VNYHFEVYSKIQKFLS
-564 INEKR
+564 LSEKK
-569 WLMKSI
+569 WLIKSI